1 MKAVIPTVYVVDDDV
16 SVLKAL
22 ERLIRSAGFNAET
35 FDSAREFLNRGEYD
49 SPCCLVLDVRMPD
62 LSGIDLQ
69 QELSK
74 LGLSIPIIFLT
85 GHGTIP
91 MSVQA
96 MKGGAVDFLTKPCND
111 EELLQIIHQ
120 SIEKNRLEISEQA
133 GLDSIRRRIDSLTK
147 RENQV
152 FLMVIA
158 GMLNKQAGY
167 ELGISEKTVKTH
179 RARVM
184 QKMQTSSLAE
194 LVRLAE
200 RVGIT
205 PHFMEL

>member
-1 MKAVIPTVYVVDDDV
+1 MKADIPTVYVVDDDV

-22 ERLIRSAGFNAET
+22 KRLIRSAGFNAET

-69 QELSK
+69 QELLK
-74 LGLSIPIIFLT
+74 LSLSVPIIFLT

-96 MKGGAVDFLTKPCND
+96 MKAGAVDFLTKPCND

-120 SIEKNRLEISEQA
+120 SIEKNRLERSEQA
-133 GLDSIRRRIDSLTK
+133 GLDSIRQRIDSLTK

-152 FLMVIA
+152 FHMVIA
-158 GMLNKQAGY
+158 GMLNKQVGY

-184 QKMQTSSLAE
+184 QKMQADSIAE

>member
-1 MKAVIPTVYVVDDDV
+1 MKADIPTVYVVDDDV

-35 FDSAREFLNRGEYD
+35 FDSAQEFLNRGSYD

-96 MKGGAVDFLTKPCND
+96 MKAGAVDFLTKPCND
-111 EELLQIIHQ
+111 EELLQTIHQ
-120 SIEKNRLEISEQA
+120 SIEKNRLERSEQA
-133 GLDSIRRRIDSLTK
+133 GSDSIRLRIDSLTK

-152 FLMVIA
+152 FRMVIS

-167 ELGISEKTVKTH
+167 ELGISEKTVKIH
-179 RARVM
+179 RAHVM
-184 QKMQTSSLAE
+184 QKMQADSLAE

-205 PHFMEL
+205 PIFMKS

>member
-1 MKAVIPTVYVVDDDV
+1 MKADIPTVYVVDDDV

-22 ERLIRSAGFNAET
+22 KRLIRSAGFNAET
-35 FDSAREFLNRGEYD
+35 FDSTREFLNRGSYD

-96 MKGGAVDFLTKPCND
+96 MKAGAVDFLTKPCND
-111 EELLQIIHQ
+111 EELLQAIHQ
-120 SIEKNRLEISEQA
+120 SIEKNRLERSEQA
-133 GLDSIRRRIDSLTK
+133 GLDSIRQRIDSLTQ

-152 FLMVIA
+152 FRMVIA
-158 GMLNKQAGY
+158 GMLNKQVGY

-184 QKMQTSSLAE
+184 QKMQTDSLAQ

>member
-1 MKAVIPTVYVVDDDV
+1 MKADIPTVYVVDDDV

-22 ERLIRSAGFNAET
+22 KRLIRSAGFNAET
-35 FDSAREFLNRGEYD
+35 FDSAREFLNRGSYD

-96 MKGGAVDFLTKPCND
+96 MKAGAVDFLTKPCND
-111 EELLQIIHQ
+111 EELLQTIHQ
-120 SIEKNRLEISEQA
+120 SIEKNRLERSEQA
-133 GLDSIRRRIDSLTK
+133 GLDSIRQRIDSLTQ

-152 FLMVIA
+152 FRMVIA
-158 GMLNKQAGY
+158 GMLNKQVGY

-184 QKMQTSSLAE
+184 QKMQADSLAQ

-205 PHFMEL
+205 PHFMES

>member
-35 FDSAREFLNRGEYD
+35 FDSAWEFLKRGSYD
-49 SPCCLVLDVRMPD
+49 RPCCLVLDVRMPD

-96 MKGGAVDFLTKPCND
+96 MKAGAVDFLTKPCND
-111 EELLQIIHQ
+111 EELLQTIHQ

-184 QKMQTSSLAE
+184 QKMQADSIAE

-200 RVGIT
+200 RVDIT